1 LNQRKLSLD
10 DKESAAMFAPI
21 TRSMTLTLG
30 LCSAALSADLLAE
43 NDAEKPPESAAPAL
57 ELAATNV
64 SAEGLGSTTENT
76 ESYTTGAM
84 STATRLNL
92 SIKQTPQSVS
102 VVTRQQMD
110 DFKLGTLTEAMRQTT
125 GVVVQHLDSDR
136 VGYSSRGYAINN
148 FQIDGMLN
156 TFGRMKSDADTII
169 YDRIEVVRGA
179 TGLTTGAGDP
189 SATINMVRKRPTA
202 QLEALAGVSGGSY
215 DDYYSYV
222 DVGGPLA
229 FDGRLRGRTV
239 LAYRDSQS
247 VRDKYALQ
255 REVGYGIL
263 EADLTES
270 TVLAVGY
277 DYQDKQVQG
286 TSWGTVP
293 YWNADGS
300 KAGLGRST
308 NMATS
313 WSSWPLRDKTAFATL
328 DQQLAGGWHL
338 KAAYT
343 HRKSDSDG
351 KTYYGGG
358 GFPEA
363 DRSGMTA
370 YMGHMIGDQNM
381 KAYDFNVSG
390 PYSLLG
396 REHELMLGY
405 GEAEYRADSPYTVD
419 GPRAADYESIRD
431 WKYMGNI
438 GKFPDTVTGLNG
450 SKSKTLQ
457 KAGYLA
463 TRLSL
468 TDELHAVLGSRYGS
482 WEESS
487 RDSYY
492 DSQLQLSSVDATSQ
506 RQNDIWTP
514 YAGLLYDLTPEY
526 TAYVSYTD
534 IFKPQSNRDSN
545 RKYLEPV
552 VGSNYELGL
561 KGSLLEER
569 LNLSTALFWS
579 KQDNIAEVDDSVP
592 PDPVTGEEFYK
603 SGGKGNKVNGFEAEV
618 SGEILAGWNMTAG
631 YTYTHSANGEKQRS
645 NTNQPLNMFRLSTA
659 YRLPGN
665 WNALT
670 VGGAVNWQS
679 DVYGTANRP
688 VGRGADGRI
697 ITERTRI
704 SQDAYTVVNLMSRYE
719 FDRHL
724 SASLNVNNL
733 FDKKYYD
740 NVGFYN
746 GVYWGDPRTVTLSL
760 DWKL

>member
-1 LNQRKLSLD
+1 
-10 DKESAAMFAPI
+10 MFAPI

-30 LCSAALSADLLAE
+30 LYSMAVSSDLLAE
-43 NDAEKPPESAAPAL
+43 TDPEKPAEPPATAL
-57 ELAATNV
+57 ELAATNI
-64 SAEGLGSTTENT
+64 SAQGLGTTTEN
-76 ESYTTGAM
+76 SAAYTTGAM
-84 STATRLNL
+84 STATRMNL
-92 SIKQTPQSVS
+92 SIKETPQSVS

-110 DFKLGTLTEAMRQTT
+110 DFKLGTLSEAMSQTT
-125 GVVVQHLDSDR
+125 GIVVQHNDSDR
-136 VGYSSRGYAINN
+136 VSYSARGYSINN

-202 QLEALAGVSGGSY
+202 QLQALAGVSGGSY

-247 VRDKYALQ
+247 FRDKYALQ

-263 EADLTES
+263 EADLSDS

-293 YWNADGS
+293 YWNADGG
-300 KAGLGRST
+300 KAGLSRST
-308 NMATS
+308 NMATP
-313 WSSWPLRDKTAFATL
+313 WSSWPLKDKTAFATL
-328 DQQLAGGWHL
+328 DQQLGGGWKL

-343 HRKSDSDG
+343 HRDSDIDG
-351 KTYYGGG
+351 KVYYGGG

-363 DRSGMTA
+363 DRSGMSA
-370 YMGHMIGDQNM
+370 YRGHMLGTQKM
-381 KAYDFNVSG
+381 KVYDVNVSG
-390 PYSLLG
+390 PYALLG
-396 REHELMLGY
+396 REHEMMFGY
-405 GEAEYRADSPYTVD
+405 GEAESRSNSPYAFD
-419 GPRAADYESIRD
+419 GPQAAGYDNIRD
-431 WKYMGNI
+431 WKYMSDI
-438 GKFPDTVTGLNG
+438 AKFADTVTSLPG
-450 SKSKTLQ
+450 SRGITRQ
-457 KAGYLA
+457 KAGYIA

-482 WEESS
+482 WDESS
-487 RDSYY
+487 TDYYY
-492 DSQLQLSSVDATSQ
+492 DARQKLTSIDASHQ

-514 YAGLLYDLTPEY
+514 YAGLLYDLTPQY
-526 TAYVSYTD
+526 TLYASYTD
-534 IFKPQSNRDSN
+534 IFKPQSARDSSRN
-545 RKYLEPV
+545 YLDPV

-569 LNLSTALFWS
+569 LNLTTALFWS
-579 KQDNIAEVDDSVP
+579 TQDNVAERDDSVP
-592 PDPVTGEEFYK
+592 PDPVTGEEFSR

-618 SGEILAGWNMTAG
+618 SGEILNGWNMTAG
-631 YTYTHSANGEKQRS
+631 YTYTHAANGEKQRS
-645 NTNQPLNMFRLSTA
+645 DTTQPLNMLRVSTA

-665 WNALT
+665 WQALT

-679 DVYGTANRP
+679 DMYGNSNRP
-688 VGRGADGRI
+688 VGRSANGKF
-697 ITERTRI
+697 ITEKTRI
-704 SQDAYTVVNLMSRYE
+704 RQDAYAVVKLMSRYE
-719 FDRHL
+719 FDKHV
-724 SASLNVNNL
+724 SASLNVDNL
-733 FDKKYYD
+733 FDQKYYD
-740 NVGFYN
+740 NAGFYN

>member
-1 LNQRKLSLD
+1 
-10 DKESAAMFAPI
+10 MFAPI
-21 TRSMTLTLG
+21 TRSMTFTLG
-30 LCSAALSADLLAE
+30 LCSAALCPDLLAE
-43 NDAEKPPESAAPAL
+43 TGSDPESGSAL
-57 ELAATNV
+57 ELGATNV
-64 SAEGLGSTTENT
+64 TAMGLASTTENT

-92 SIKQTPQSVS
+92 SIKETPQSVS

-110 DFKLGTLTEAMRQTT
+110 DFKLGSLSEAMGQTT
-125 GVVVQHLDSDR
+125 GIVVQHNDSDR
-136 VGYSSRGYAINN
+136 VSYSSRGYTISN
-148 FQIDGMLN
+148 FQVDGMLN
-156 TFGRMKSDADTII
+156 TFSYMKSDSDTII

-202 QLEALAGVSGGSY
+202 QWQVQTGVSGGSY
-215 DDYYSYV
+215 DDYYSYL

-229 FDGRLRGRTV
+229 FDGRLRGRGV
-239 LAYRDSQS
+239 LAYRDADSF
-247 VRDKYALQ
+247 RDKYQQQ

-263 EADLTES
+263 EADLTDD

-277 DYQDKQVQG
+277 DYQNKHVQG
-286 TSWGTVP
+286 SSYGTLP
-293 YWNADGS
+293 YWNSDGG
-300 KAGLGRST
+300 KANLGRST

-313 WSSWPLRDKTAFATL
+313 WSSWPIKDKTAFATL
-328 DQQLAGGWHL
+328 EQQLGAGWHF

-343 HRKSDSDG
+343 HRESDTDG
-351 KTYYGGG
+351 KLYYGGG
-358 GFPEA
+358 GFPNE

-370 YMGHMIGDQNM
+370 YLGHMLGTQKM
-381 KAYDFNVSG
+381 KAYDFNVAG
-390 PYSLLG
+390 PYSLFG
-396 REHELMLGY
+396 REHEMMLGY
-405 GEAEYRADSPYTVD
+405 GEAERSEESPYLVQ
-419 GPRAADYESIRD
+419 GALPPDYLNIPD

-438 GKFPDTVTGLNG
+438 AKYPDTVTGLTG
-450 SKSKTLQ
+450 SKDSTRQ

-482 WEESS
+482 WKASS
-487 RDSYY
+487 KTNSY
-492 DSQLQLSSVDATSQ
+492 DDNLQLESVDAT
-506 RQNDIWTP
+506 RQQHNDIWTP

-526 TAYVSYTD
+526 TVYVSYTD

-569 LNLSTALFWS
+569 LNLATALFWS
-579 KQDNIAEVDDSVP
+579 KQDNVAELDDSVP
-592 PDPVTGEEFYK
+592 PDPVTGEEFFK
-603 SGGKGNKVNGFEAEV
+603 SGGKGNKVQGFEAEV
-618 SGEILAGWNMTAG
+618 SGEVMAGWNMTAG
-631 YTYTHSANGEKQRS
+631 YTYTHSANGEKQRA
-645 NTNQPLNMFRLSTA
+645 NTNQPLNMLRLSTA
-659 YRLPGN
+659 YRLPGD
-665 WNALT
+665 WQALT

-679 DVYGTANRP
+679 DVYRAASRP
-688 VGRGADGRI
+688 IGRDADGEV
-697 ITERTRI
+697 ITASANIRQE
-704 SQDAYTVVNLMSRYE
+704 AYSVVRLMSRYE

-724 SASLNVNNL
+724 SASLNVDNL
-733 FDKKYYD
+733 FDEKYYD

-746 GVYWGDPRTVTLSL
+746 GVFWGDPRTVTLSL

>member
-1 LNQRKLSLD
+1 
-10 DKESAAMFAPI
+10 MFAPI

-30 LCSAALSADLLAE
+30 LCGAALSPDLLAE
-43 NDAEKPPESAAPAL
+43 SETEKPPEPAATAL
-57 ELAATNV
+57 ELASTSVTAQ
-64 SAEGLGSTTENT
+64 GLGTTTENT
-76 ESYTTGAM
+76 SAYTTGAM
-84 STATRLNL
+84 STATRMNL
-92 SIKQTPQSVS
+92 SIKETPQSVS

-110 DFKLGTLTEAMRQTT
+110 DFKLGTLSEAMRQTT
-125 GVVVQHLDSDR
+125 GVVVQHMDSDR
-136 VGYSSRGYAINN
+136 VDYSARGYSIEN

-156 TFGRMKSDADTII
+156 TFDRMKTDADTII

-202 QLEALAGVSGGSY
+202 QWQALAGVSGGSY
-215 DDYYSYV
+215 DNYYSYV

-239 LAYRDSQS
+239 LAYRDNQS
-247 VRDKYALQ
+247 IKDKYALQ
-255 REVGYGIL
+255 REVGYGVL
-263 EADLTES
+263 EADLTDS

-277 DYQDKQVQG
+277 DYQNKHVQG
-286 TSWGTVP
+286 SSWGTVP
-293 YWNADGS
+293 YWNADGG

-313 WSSWPLRDKTAFATL
+313 WSSWPLQDKTAFATL
-328 DQQLAGGWHL
+328 NQQLAGGWHL

-343 HRKSDSDG
+343 HRDSNSDG
-351 KTYYGGG
+351 KVYYGGG
-358 GFPEA
+358 GFPKA
-363 DRSGMTA
+363 DRSGMNA
-370 YMGHMIGDQNM
+370 YTSHMIGTQKM
-381 KAYDFNVSG
+381 QAYDFNVSG

-396 REHELMLGY
+396 REHEMMFGY
-405 GEAEYRADSPYTVD
+405 GEAERRSNSPYTIA
-419 GPRAADYESIRD
+419 GARPKDYATIRD
-431 WKYMGNI
+431 WKYMGDI
-438 GKFPDTVTGLNG
+438 AKFTDTVTDLTS
-450 SKSKTLQ
+450 SKDNTRQ
-457 KAGYLA
+457 KAGYIA

-482 WEESS
+482 WEASS
-487 RDSYY
+487 TSNRY
-492 DSQLQLSSVDATSQ
+492 DANRQLSKVDYTSQ
-506 RQNDIWTP
+506 KQNDVWTP

-534 IFKPQSNRDSN
+534 IFKPQGNRDKN
-545 RKYLEPV
+545 RKYIDPV
-552 VGSNYELGL
+552 VGKNYEVGI

-569 LNLSTALFWS
+569 LNLSTAVFWS
-579 KQDNIAEVDDSVP
+579 KQDNVAELDNSVP
-592 PDPVTGEEFYK
+592 ADPVTREQFYK

-618 SGEILAGWNMTAG
+618 SGEVLQGWNMTAG
-631 YTYTHSANGEKQRS
+631 YTYTHSVNGESERT
-645 NTNQPLNMFRLSTA
+645 NTNQPMNLLRVSTA
-659 YRLPGN
+659 YRLPGE
-665 WNALT
+665 WQALT

-679 DVYGTANRP
+679 DVYGTSSRP
-688 VGRGADGRI
+688 VGLDTEEARI
-697 ITERTRI
+697 NQ
-704 SQDAYTVVNLMSRYE
+704 SAYTVVNLMSRYE
-719 FDRHL
+719 LDRHL

>member
-1 LNQRKLSLD
+1 
-10 DKESAAMFAPI
+10 
-21 TRSMTLTLG
+21 
-30 LCSAALSADLLAE
+30 
-43 NDAEKPPESAAPAL
+43 
-57 ELAATNV
+57 
-64 SAEGLGSTTENT
+64 
-76 ESYTTGAM
+76 M

-92 SIKQTPQSVS
+92 SIKETPQSVS

-110 DFKLGTLTEAMRQTT
+110 DFKLGSLSEAMGQTT
-125 GVVVQHLDSDR
+125 GIVVQHNDSDR
-136 VGYSSRGYAINN
+136 VSYSSRGYTISN
-148 FQIDGMLN
+148 FQVDGMLN
-156 TFGRMKSDADTII
+156 TFSYMKSDSDTII

-202 QLEALAGVSGGSY
+202 QWQVQTGVSGGSY
-215 DDYYSYV
+215 DDYYSYL

-229 FDGRLRGRTV
+229 FDGRLRGRGV
-239 LAYRDSQS
+239 LAYRDADSF
-247 VRDKYALQ
+247 RDKYQQQ

-263 EADLTES
+263 EADLTDD

-277 DYQDKQVQG
+277 DYQNKHVQG
-286 TSWGTVP
+286 SSYGTLP
-293 YWNADGS
+293 YWNSDGG
-300 KAGLGRST
+300 KANLGRST

-313 WSSWPLRDKTAFATL
+313 WSSWPIKDKTAFATL
-328 DQQLAGGWHL
+328 EQQLGAGWHF

-343 HRKSDSDG
+343 HRESDTDG
-351 KTYYGGG
+351 KLYYGGG
-358 GFPEA
+358 GFPNE

-370 YMGHMIGDQNM
+370 YLGHMLGTQKM

-396 REHELMLGY
+396 REHEMMLGY
-405 GEAEYRADSPYTVD
+405 GEAERSEESPYLIE
-419 GPRAADYESIRD
+419 GALPPDYLSIPD

-438 GKFPDTVTGLNG
+438 AKYPDTVTSLTG
-450 SKSKTLQ
+450 SKDSTRQ

-482 WEESS
+482 WKASS
-487 RDSYY
+487 KTNSY
-492 DSQLQLSSVDATSQ
+492 DDNLQLESVDAT
-506 RQNDIWTP
+506 RQQHNDIWTP

-526 TAYVSYTD
+526 TLYVSYTD

-569 LNLSTALFWS
+569 LNLATALFWS
-579 KQDNIAEVDDSVP
+579 KQDNVAELDDSVP
-592 PDPVTGEEFYK
+592 PDPVTGEEFFK
-603 SGGKGNKVNGFEAEV
+603 SGGKGNKVQGFEAEV
-618 SGEILAGWNMTAG
+618 SGEVMAGWNMTAG
-631 YTYTHSANGEKQRS
+631 YTYTHSVNGEKQRA
-645 NTNQPLNMFRLSTA
+645 NTSQPLNMLRLSTA
-659 YRLPGN
+659 YRLPGD
-665 WNALT
+665 WQALT

-679 DVYGTANRP
+679 DVYRAASRP
-688 VGRGADGRI
+688 IGRDADGEV
-697 ITERTRI
+697 ITASANIRQE
-704 SQDAYTVVNLMSRYE
+704 AYTVVKLMSRYE

-724 SASLNVNNL
+724 SASLNVDNL
-733 FDKKYYD
+733 FDEKYYD

-746 GVYWGDPRTVTLSL
+746 GVFWGDPRTVTLSL

>member
-1 LNQRKLSLD
+1 
-10 DKESAAMFAPI
+10 MFAPI

-30 LCSAALSADLLAE
+30 LCSAALSPDLLAE
-43 NDAEKPPESAAPAL
+43 TDAEKQPEAVAPAL
-57 ELAATNV
+57 ELASTNV
-64 SAEGLGSTTENT
+64 TAQSLGSTTEDT
-76 ESYTTGAM
+76 ASYTTGAM

-92 SIKQTPQSVS
+92 SIKETPQSVS

-110 DFKLGTLTEAMRQTT
+110 DFKLGTLSEAMSQTT
-125 GVVVQHLDSDR
+125 GVVVQHYDSDR
-136 VGYSSRGYAINN
+136 VNYSSRGYSINN

-156 TFGRMKSDADTII
+156 TFSRMKSDSDTII

-202 QLEALAGVSGGSY
+202 QLQALAGVSGGSY

-229 FDGRLRGRTV
+229 FDGRLRGRSV

-247 VRDKYALQ
+247 FRDHYALQ

-263 EADLTES
+263 EGDLTES

-286 TSWGTVP
+286 SSWGTVP
-293 YWNADGS
+293 YWNADGG

-313 WSSWPLRDKTAFATL
+313 WSSWPIKDKTAFATL
-328 DQQLAGGWHL
+328 DQALAGGWHL

-343 HRKSDSDG
+343 HRQSDTDG
-351 KTYYGGG
+351 KVYYGGT
-358 GFPEA
+358 GFPA
-363 DRSGMTA
+363 DDRSGMAA
-370 YMGHMIGDQNM
+370 YMSHMIGTQKM
-381 KAYDFNVSG
+381 KTYDFNLSG
-390 PYSLLG
+390 PYALFG
-396 REHELMLGY
+396 REHEMMFGY
-405 GEAEYRADSPYTVD
+405 GEAERSERSPYTID
-419 GPRAADYESIRD
+419 GPVPPGYGRIRD
-431 WKYMGNI
+431 WKYMGDI
-438 GKFPDTVTGLNG
+438 AKFPDTVTGLTG
-450 SKSKTLQ
+450 STSSTRQ

-463 TRLSL
+463 TRLSF
-468 TDELHAVLGSRYGS
+468 TDDLHAVLGSRYGS
-482 WEESS
+482 WKASKA
-487 RDSYY
+487 DNTY
-492 DSQLQLSSVDATSQ
+492 DDNRQVSAVDAS
-506 RQNDIWTP
+506 RQQHNDMWTP

-526 TAYVSYTD
+526 TVYASYTD
-534 IFKPQSNRDSN
+534 IFNPQDNRDGN
-545 RKYLEPV
+545 RKFLEPV
-552 VGSNYELGL
+552 VGSNYEIGL
-561 KGSLLEER
+561 KGSLLDER
-569 LNLSTALFWS
+569 LNLATAVFWS
-579 KQDNIAEVDDSVP
+579 KQDNVAELDDSVP

-618 SGEILAGWNMTAG
+618 SGEIHDGWNMTAG
-631 YTYTHSANGEKQRS
+631 YTYTHALNGEKNRT
-645 NTNQPLNMFRLSTA
+645 NTNQPLNMLRLSTA
-659 YRLPGN
+659 YRLPGA
-665 WNALT
+665 WSALT

-679 DVYGTANRP
+679 DVYGNSNRP
-688 VGRGADGRI
+688 VGRGANGRV

-704 SQDAYTVVNLMSRYE
+704 SQGAYSVVKLMSRYE
-719 FDRHL
+719 FDKHL
-724 SASLNVNNL
+724 SASLNVDNL

-746 GVYWGDPRTVTLSL
+746 GVFWGDPRTVTLSL